1 LIAEYPALDATALAE
16 LIARREISA
25 EEVLQTAIARIEAL
39 NPKLNAVA
47 QSFFDRA
54 TSRPAASGPFSGV
67 PFLVKDNVLEL
78 EGTKISEVHRWFGG
92 AVSSSSATL
101 AQRHES
107 AGLVTLGKTTI
118 PELSLSFTSEPE
130 GFRSARNPWDV
141 SRSPGGSSGGSAA
154 AVIAGLVPMAHATD
168 GAGSI
173 RVPAAHCGLV
183 GFKPSRIRT
192 PLGPD
197 IAEGLGGMSSAHALT
212 RSVRDSAALL
222 DATHG
227 PEAGDPYAVPAPK
240 TLYLEALQADPP
252 ALRIALSTA
261 SPLGNPV
268 NTEIEAAVEE
278 TGRLCESLGHR
289 VERAAPVYEIEALA
303 AAWRLIAGIT
313 ALGTVRRATRLTG
326 QDAMAALEPVNLV
339 WLEQAAAAPA
349 SDYAAAIQTV
359 HRMGRRLG
367 AFFLTYDVLLTP
379 VTATLAPKSGELAG
393 AGLSVDEF
401 NRRFWEHA
409 PFTCV
414 FNASGGPAVSL
425 PLSVSR
431 GGLPIGVHFGADFG
445 QDGLLFALAGQLE
458 RARPWAARRPI

>member
-1 LIAEYPALDATALAE
+1 LIAEYPALDATSLAA
-16 LIARREISA
+16 LIARREVSA
-25 EEVLQTAIARIEAL
+25 AEVLRTAISRIEAM
-39 NPKLNAVA
+39 NPELNAVA
-47 QSFFDRA
+47 QTFFDRA
-54 TSRPAASGPFSGV
+54 SSRPAAPGPFTGV

-78 EGTKISEVHRWFGG
+78 EGTEISAVHGWFGG
-92 AVSSSSATL
+92 AKSTGSATL
-101 AQRHES
+101 AQRHEA

-118 PELSLSFTSEPE
+118 PELSLSFTSEPA
-130 GFRSARNPWDV
+130 GFMAARNPWDA

-154 AVIAGLVPMAHATD
+154 AVAAGLVPMAHGTD

-192 PLGPD
+192 PFGPD
-197 IAEGLGGMSSAHALT
+197 IAEGLGGMAYAHALT
-212 RSVRDSAALL
+212 RSVRDSATLL

-227 PEAGDPYAVPAPK
+227 PEAGDPYAVPAPAK
-240 TLYLEALQADPP
+240 SYLETLQADPP
-252 ALRIALSTA
+252 ALRIALATA

-268 NTEIEAAVEE
+268 NREIEAAVEE
-278 TGRLCESLGHR
+278 VGRLCESLGHH

-303 AAWRLIAGIT
+303 AAWRLIAGVT

-326 QDAMAALEPVNLV
+326 QDTMAALEPVNAA
-339 WLEQAAAAPA
+339 WLAEAAAATAP
-349 SDYAAAIQTV
+349 DYAAAIQTV

-367 AFFLTYDVLLTP
+367 AFFQTYDVLLTP
-379 VTATLAPKSGELAG
+379 VTAGLAPKLGELAG

-425 PLSVSR
+425 PLAVAQA
-431 GGLPIGVHFGADFG
+431 GLPIGVHFGADFG